1 MSRVIAGKLQAG
13 VIFGDGNTKEYIYL
27 PAGEVGSS
35 TPICIMESRDKQR
48 DIGLEEAAALILRL
62 SLKPA
67 CHPLLGNRSF

>member
-1 MSRVIAGKLQAG
+1 MSRVIAGKLLAG

-35 TPICIMESRDKQR
+35 APICIMESRDKQR
-48 DIGLEEAAALILRL
+48 DLVLEEAVAQVLRL

-67 CHPLLGNRSF
+67 RHPLLGNRSF